1 MQEPLTLYKL
11 MILYILDSVNGP
23 VKKTLA
29 CECIIEQN
37 YTDYLTAQTA
47 IAELS
52 EGNFIRSYT
61 EGDCTWL
68 IIEPDGAKTLSLF
81 LGSLNEEIRKDLT
94 NYLKSKNQDMRNDSS
109 VISNYKR
116 SPNGEFEAHLIARDR
131 GNTLAELTL
140 IVPDEEIASNICKN
154 WKKNSAEIYSYL
166 TEKLF

>member
-37 YTDYLTAQTA
+37 YTDYMTAQTA
-47 IAELS
+47 IAELT
-52 EGNFIRSYT
+52 EGKFIRSFT
-61 EGDCTWL
+61 EGDSTWL
-68 IIEPDGAKTLSLF
+68 EIEPDGSKTLSLF

-94 NYLKSKNQDMRNDSS
+94 NYLKEKNQDMRNDSS

-116 SPNGEFEAHLIARDR
+116 STNGEFEVRLIVKDR
-131 GNTLAELTL
+131 GNILADLTM
-140 IVPDEEIASNICKN
+140 IVPDEQIASNVCAN
-154 WKKNSAEIYSYL
+154 WKKRNAEIYSYL